1 MADEHDRMRVFFA
14 LWPGT
19 SLRAQIATAREQL
32 PALNGQP
39 VPAITTSQRT
49 GAQRSWRAVPT
60 HNLHLTLLFLGNQ
73 SRPDI
78 GELCRRVDDLSA
90 QRFALLLD
98 RFGWFARPRVLWLG
112 GAATQPGLALVQ
124 LLRDCSDAIGLSYR
138 SQREWVPHMTLY
150 RHVGQPPR
158 LPDMT
163 PLQWPVHEFVLLQSQ
178 PSQPYCVLRRWPLRD
193 GCCPPDAD

>member
-1 MADEHDRMRVFFA
+1 MANDHERMRVFFA

-39 VPAITTSQRT
+39 VPAITPSQRT
-49 GAQRSWRAVPT
+49 VAQRSWRAVPV

-73 SRPDI
+73 TRPDI
-78 GELCRRVDDLSA
+78 TELCRRVNDLSA
-90 QRFALLLD
+90 QRFAMQLD
-98 RFGWFARPRVLWLG
+98 RFGWFARPGVLWLG
-112 GAATQPGLALVQ
+112 GAATPPAVALVQ
-124 LLRDCSDAIGLSYR
+124 RLRDCSDAIGLSCCR
-138 SQREWVPHMTLY
+138 GHGSQHEWVPHMTLY

-163 PLQWPVHEFVLLQSQ
+163 PLQWPVHEFVLLHSQ
-178 PSQPYCVLRRWPLRD
+178 PSQPYRVLRRWPLRE
-193 GCCPPDAD
+193 